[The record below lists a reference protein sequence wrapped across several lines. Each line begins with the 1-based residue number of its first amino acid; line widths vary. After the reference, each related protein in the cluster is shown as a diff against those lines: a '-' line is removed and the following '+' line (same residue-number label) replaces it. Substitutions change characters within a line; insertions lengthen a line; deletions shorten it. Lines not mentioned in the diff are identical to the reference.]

1 MGIATDGGEPPGELA
16 GLATA
21 RGESGQRMRLPALVA
36 LVVVLVMGTVAVAGP
51 TTAGKGDRVIR
62 LHNVHTKE
70 TDAILFKKDGVYV
83 KEGLTRASWLL
94 RDWRRDEA
102 TDMDPAL
109 IDLLWEIHTELGSQE
124 PIHIISGYRSRS
136 TNDMLRRTVG
146 GQASESRH
154 ILGKAA
160 DVFFPDVPLKR
171 LRYSALI
178 RERGGVGYYPT
189 SGSPFVHVDTDRV
202 RAWPRLPRPELA
214 LLFPNGQTQHVPADG
229 VPLKPEDVRLAQVHR
244 QDLAEEIS
252 AFRASRRDPAQV
264 EARAV
269 AVASAPA
276 RQVVARAEPP
286 RLVQAPQ
293 PVARAAGGARVGEA
307 DRQGLSTLAAL
318 AAAPEAAIGANTV
331 RARVG
336 APVLAS
342 LGPMALPPLRAPEPA
357 TAGVPKSTVP
367 VAWVPAPSWDDDH
380 PEELSYRAFAV
391 APLLGDDVAQEPAI
405 LTQLKAPDLMRVLE
419 ALDHG
424 ELSPSVTLNPGRQTV
439 RLAAAQAFRGAAVAV
454 NTYFGRRTGP

>member
-1 MGIATDGGEPPGELA
+1 
-16 GLATA
+16 
-21 RGESGQRMRLPALVA
+21 MRLPALLALVVA
-36 LVVVLVMGTVAVAGP
+36 LVMGAPAVAAP
-51 TTAGKGDRVIR
+51 AAAGKGDRVIR
-62 LHNVHTKE
+62 LHNIHTKE
-70 TDAILFKKDGVYV
+70 TEEILFKKNGSYV
-83 KEGLTRASWLL
+83 KEGLVRASWLL

-102 TDMDPAL
+102 TEMDPAL
-109 IDLLWEIHTELGSQE
+109 IDLLWELHAELGSQE
-124 PIHIISGYRSRS
+124 PIHIISGYRSRT

-160 DVFFPDVPLKR
+160 DVYFPDVPLKR
-171 LRYSALI
+171 LRYSAI
-178 RERGGVGYYPT
+178 IQERGGVGYYPT
-189 SGSPFVHVDTDRV
+189 SGSPFVHLDTDRV

-214 LLFPNGQTQHVPADG
+214 LLFPKGQTQHVPADG
-229 VPLKPEDVRLAQVHR
+229 APLKPEDVRLAQVHQ
-244 QDLAEEIS
+244 QDLVAEIS
-252 AFRASRRDPAQV
+252 AFRASRRDPAAV

-276 RQVVARAEPP
+276 RAVVARAEPP

-293 PVARAAGGARVGEA
+293 PVARPAVAARVDET
-307 DRQGLSTLAAL
+307 DREGLTTLAAL
-318 AAAPEAAIGANTV
+318 AAGPEATFGAPAA

-342 LGPMALPPLRAPEPA
+342 FGPVMPPQLRAPEPA
-357 TAGVPKSTVP
+357 PAVAQRASPP
-367 VAWVPAPSWDDDH
+367 VAWIPAPSWDDDH

-391 APLLGDDVAQEPAI
+391 APLLGDDAAQEPAI

-419 ALDHG
+419 TLDQA
-424 ELSPSVTLNPGRQTV
+424 ETSPSVVLNPGRQNV

-454 NTYFGRRTGP
+454 DTYFGRR